1 MAIEQENI
9 WEQFGKKGYSDVNQ
23 MKIVPDKQAV
33 VRLLPKK
40 KNAKETIFQYSSHWV
55 EQTTGVRFPIFHDV
69 SKSCP
74 ICKFVQQLWADVN
87 ELKDNGLTDD
97 SEEVKKKKD
106 FIYSINAKASYDINV
121 LDRKNYEDE
130 EGNIIVKRWTVG
142 NAIFLPL
149 QELGKDPEWG
159 SPTHDEEGYDIRVMG
174 TKQGMGTKYNVS
186 GSKTTSPLT
195 DEEIEALNK
204 RGYDLATLRS
214 AEFTTDEKINEILKN
229 AKIKQLRF
237 LSDEKKQ
244 EEDDEEGVVRL
255 SRPRAKT
262 KSLLDDDEDE
272 QTVTKKRPLLD
283 DDEED
288 DVPVSTKK
296 KKPVDDE
303 DEPVSTKKKKPVDDE
318 EDEPV
323 SSKKKKPAVDEE
335 EPVSTKKKKQVDE
348 EEDEEPASTTSKKKK
363 PVDDEE
369 DEEPV
374 STKKK
379 KPTVVDDEEDEP
391 APTTSKKKKQTVDE
405 EDEEPVSS
413 KKKKPVVDDEEDE
426 PAPTTSK
433 KKKPVDEEETSSK
446 KKKKIDE
453 DEDDDDE
460 EITPAPRKKQVE
472 SKKQDEEDEPSSKVI
487 TEFDSFECKGMHDP
501 KDSACNECEFIDEC
515 VELQELAEQAEGLGL
530 EVREKD
536 MVKSKSEILKMMK
549 TVKTKKIDF

>member
-74 ICKFVQQLWADVN
+74 ICKFVQQLWEAIN

-303 DEPVSTKKKKPVDDE
+303 

-323 SSKKKKPAVDEE
+323 SYKKKKPAVDEE

-460 EITPAPRKKQVE
+460 EITPAPGKKQVE
-472 SKKQDEEDEPSSKVI
+472 TKKQDEEDEPSSKVI

>member
-9 WEQFGKKGYSDVNQ
+9 WMDFGKRGYSDVNQ

-283 DDEED
+283 DDED

-303 DEPVSTKKKKPVDDE
+303 DEPVSTKKKKQVDE
-318 EDEPV
+318 EEPV

-472 SKKQDEEDEPSSKVI
+472 TKKQDEEDEPSSKVI
-487 TEFDSFECKGMHDP
+487 TEFDSFECEGMHDP